1 MNSLKKV
8 NKIYNEENYNDLM
21 NMTNNKKNKIENDD
35 DNFWDIYQ
43 SDEDDLSNNLN
54 LSGSSK
60 NNAFN
65 NNFRYKIKS
74 IYNQYAKP
82 KKEKI
87 YNKYNVSTKSKITQ
101 SKESK
106 KRKNKSVDISLIKPK
121 IKIKSK
127 KVDDLSVFNRNQKWL
142 KTRNDNINKVKQKL
156 IKKQKE
162 ELNVYKM
169 YNKYITKPKELDKYY
184 IFNEENSVKYRPEN
198 LNFFIRL
205 TKLRQEKMTTPMNIH
220 TGKINLLRLSHYSG
234 IKDRNIT
241 TREMDKCMKYIHDNL
256 KGKK

>member
-8 NKIYNEENYNDLM
+8 NKIYNEEIYNDLM
-21 NMTNNKKNKIENDD
+21 NMTNNKKNKKENND

-43 SDEDDLSNNLN
+43 SDGDELCNNLN

-162 ELNVYKM
+162 ELNIYKM

-241 TREMDKCMKYIHDNL
+241 TREMDKCMKYMIY
-256 KGKK
+256 KK